1 MKHYIAAAAVALMA
15 SGASAATVDFGTNL
29 DTTQNASDSTVHG
42 EIFDTFDFGGGI
54 SGRVVVENNG
64 QSAPGEARIFDSGL
78 TGTSD
83 RDLEG
88 DFTNPDDSTD
98 VRDFGNI
105 LIIQERANLAS
116 SEADDER
123 SGGSITFIFDQAI
136 NLLSLDYLDGERGA
150 IISAGDSLLGAL
162 GQDVNGDNEFTS
174 FDFGGLTDATNITE
188 FRVDYVGSG
197 AIGAF
202 DAELAVAA
210 VPLPAALPLLLV
222 GLGGL
227 GALRRRKNKAA

>member
-1 MKHYIAAAAVALMA
+1 MKHYIAASVVALMA
-15 SGASAATVDFGTNL
+15 TGASAATVDFGTNL
-29 DTTQNASDSTVHG
+29 DDTQNASDSTVHG
-42 EIFDTFDFGGGI
+42 EIFDVFDFGNGI

-64 QSAPGEARIFDSGL
+64 QDDPGEARIFNSRL

-88 DFTNPDDSTD
+88 DFTNPADSTD

-105 LIIQERANLAS
+105 LIIQERARLAS

-123 SGGSITFIFDQAI
+123 AGGAITFIFDQAI

-150 IISAGDSLLGAL
+150 VISAGASPLGTL
-162 GQDVNGDNEFTS
+162 GSNVNGDNEFTS
-174 FDFGGLTDATNITE
+174 FDFGNLAAATNITQ
-188 FRVDYVGSG
+188 FRVDFGGSG

-202 DAELAVAA
+202 DAELAVP
-210 VPLPAALPLLLV
+210 VPVPAALPLMLL

-227 GALRRRKNKAA
+227 GALRRRQNKKA

>member
-1 MKHYIAAAAVALMA
+1 MKHYIAASAVALMA
-15 SGASAATVDFGTNL
+15 TGASAATVDFGTNL
-29 DTTQNASDSTVHG
+29 DITQNLSASTEHG
-42 EIFDTFDFGGGI
+42 EIFDTFDFGNGI
-54 SGRVVVENNG
+54 SGYVVVENNG
-64 QSAPGEARIFDSGL
+64 QAGAGEARIFDSGL

-88 DFTNPDDSTD
+88 DFTNPDDASDT
-98 VRDFGNI
+98 RDFGNI

-116 SEADDER
+116 SIADDER
-123 SGGSITFIFDQAI
+123 SGGAITFIFDQAI

-150 IISAGDSLLGAL
+150 VISTGNSILGAL
-162 GQDVNGDNEFTS
+162 GRNVNGDNEFTS
-174 FDFGGLTDATNITE
+174 FDFAGLSDAAGITQ

-202 DAELAVAA
+202 DATLAA
-210 VPLPAALPLLLV
+210 VPLPAGLPLMLL

-227 GALRRRKNKAA
+227 GVMRRRNAKTA